1 MRSEAA
7 APLSWLANEA
17 GDHEGESHQSASREP
32 LPPYPAVLQAAVHSG
47 HLTVNSR
54 SVAEAL
60 IGIVALQMSGPAVP
74 LGAWCRFSI
83 LHNLGIWHSSADG
96 HLLR

>member
-1 MRSEAA
+1 MTTDKDALIRMRSEAA

-74 LGAWCRFSI
+74 LGAMPVT
-83 LHNLGIWHSSADG
+83 
-96 HLLR
+96 